1 MKFDLS
7 EDQQLLRSATTDFL
21 AAECPIETSRQ
32 LAETEGEGF
41 SRKHWAKLAELGY
54 LGLCVSE
61 SAGGQG
67 LGPIELAVVC
77 HQLGRVCFPGPYLDV
92 VLAAKALEAAGGR
105 EDVLRDIMAGE
116 SIVVI
121 AHHDTVWPGE
131 KGRTVLDRGRVT
143 GTKYFVPYGAS
154 ADRLVVVAGEDC
166 VLVDGPF
173 ECLAMPTIE
182 EAQRFAE
189 VRLDHPAER
198 IGGKALVDG
207 LDDWAAVGAAA
218 IALGLCEA
226 ALERSVEYSRQRE
239 TFGKPIGAYQV
250 LQHRMADM
258 LLRTESTRSAVYR
271 AAWALARA
279 DRDSALIASAA
290 KAYAVESAG
299 VVTRDSVQIHGGNG
313 FTWEYDLHCFLKRAI
328 TLDQH
333 YGATAVM
340 ADRALR
346 AFEAT
351 V

>member
-1 MKFDLS
+1 MKFDLT

-32 LAETEGEGF
+32 LGETPGEGF

-61 SAGGQG
+61 RAGGQG
-67 LGPIELAVVC
+67 LGPIELVIVC

-92 VLAAKALEAAGGR
+92 VLAAKALDSAGGKD
-105 EDVLRDIMAGE
+105 DVLGSIVAGE

-121 AHHDTVWPGE
+121 ARQDSIWPTDA
-131 KGRTVLDRGRVT
+131 GRTVLEGGRVT

-154 ADRLVVVAGEDC
+154 ADRLAVVAGED
-166 VLVDGPF
+166 VALVDGPF

-189 VRLDHPAER
+189 VRLDHPAEL
-198 IGGKALVDG
+198 IGGKHLVEG

-218 IALGLCEA
+218 MALGLCEA
-226 ALERSVEYSRQRE
+226 ALERSIAYSRQRE
-239 TFGKPIGAYQV
+239 TFGKPIGSYQV

-271 AAWALARA
+271 AAWALSRQ
-279 DRDSALIASAA
+279 DRDSTLIASAA

-299 VVTRDSVQIHGGNG
+299 VITRDSVQIHGGNG
-313 FTWEYDLHCFLKRAI
+313 FTWEYDLHCFLKRAL
-328 TLDQH
+328 TLDHH
-333 YGATAVM
+333 YGATAAM
-340 ADRALR
+340 SERALR

-351 V
+351 I

>member
-32 LAETEGEGF
+32 LAETAGEGF

-92 VLAAKALEAAGGR
+92 VLAAKALETAGGR
-105 EDVLRDIMAGE
+105 GDALGAIMAGE

-121 AHHDTVWPGE
+121 ASHDAVWPGE

-166 VLVDGPF
+166 ALVDGPF

-198 IGGKALVDG
+198 IGGKIIVDA

-239 TFGKPIGAYQV
+239 TFGKPIGSYQV

-279 DRDSALIASAA
+279 DQDSTLITSAA

-299 VVTRDSVQIHGGNG
+299 VITRDSVQIHGGNG

-328 TLDQH
+328 TLDHH

-346 AFEAT
+346 AFEST
-351 V
+351 I

>member
-32 LAETEGEGF
+32 LAETAGEGF

-92 VLAAKALEAAGGR
+92 VLAAKALETAGGR
-105 EDVLRDIMAGE
+105 EDVLRAIVAGE
-116 SIVVI
+116 SICVI
-121 AHHDTVWPGE
+121 AHHDAVWPGE

-198 IGGKALVDG
+198 IGGKALVEG

-333 YGATAVM
+333 YGATAVV

>member
-32 LAETEGEGF
+32 LAETPGEGF
-41 SRKHWAKLAELGY
+41 SRKQWAKLAELGY

-61 SAGGQG
+61 RAGGQG
-67 LGPIELAVVC
+67 LGPVELAIVC
-77 HQLGRVCFPGPYLDV
+77 HQLGRVCFPGPYLDA
-92 VLAAKALEAAGGR
+92 VLAAKALDAAGGH
-105 EDVLRDIMAGE
+105 DAVLKAIVGGE
-116 SIVVI
+116 AIVVI
-121 AHHDTVWPGE
+121 ARHDSVWPGE
-131 KGRTVLDRGRVT
+131 KGRATVDRGRVT

-154 ADRLVVVAGEDC
+154 ADRLVVVAGDDC

-198 IGGKALVDG
+198 IGGKAVIEA

-226 ALERSVEYSRQRE
+226 ALERSVAYSRQRE
-239 TFGKPIGAYQV
+239 TFGKPIGTYQV

-258 LLRTESTRSAVYR
+258 LLRTESSRSAVYR
-271 AAWALARA
+271 AAWALARG
-279 DRDSALIASAA
+279 DRDAALIASAA

-299 VVTRDSVQIHGGNG
+299 VITRDSVQIHGGNG
-313 FTWEYDLHCFLKRAI
+313 FTWEYDLHCFLKRAM
-328 TLDQH
+328 TLDHH
-333 YGATAVM
+333 YGATAAM
-340 ADRALR
+340 AERALR
-346 AFEAT
+346 AFET
-351 V
+351 TI

>member
-1 MKFDLS
+1 VKFDLT
-7 EDQQLLRSATTDFL
+7 EDQQLLRSATSDFL

-32 LAETEGEGF
+32 LAETPGEGF

-61 SAGGQG
+61 RSGGQG
-67 LGPIELAVVC
+67 LGPIELAIVC

-92 VLAAKALEAAGGR
+92 VLAAKALDAAGGK
-105 EDVLRDIMAGE
+105 EEIVKAIVAGE

-121 AHHDTVWPGE
+121 ARQDTVWPTDR
-131 KGRTVLDRGRVT
+131 GRTVLERGRVT

-154 ADRLVVVAGEDC
+154 ADRLVVLAGDDVA
-166 VLVDGPF
+166 LVDGPF

-189 VRLDHPAER
+189 VRLDHPAEP
-198 IGGKALVDG
+198 IGAKRVVES
-207 LDDWAAVGAAA
+207 LDDWAAVGAAS

-226 ALERSVEYSRQRE
+226 ALERSVAYSRQRE
-239 TFGKPIGAYQV
+239 TFGKPIGSYQV

-258 LLRTESTRSAVYR
+258 LLRTESSRSSVYR
-271 AAWALARA
+271 AAWALARG
-279 DRDSALIASAA
+279 DRDATLIAAAA

-313 FTWEYDLHCFLKRAI
+313 FTWEYDLHCFLKRAT
-328 TLDQH
+328 TLDHH
-333 YGATAVM
+333 YGATAAM

-351 V
+351 L

>member
-32 LAETEGEGF
+32 LAESPGEGF
-41 SRKHWAKLAELGY
+41 SRNHWAKLAELGY

-92 VLAAKALEAAGGR
+92 VLAAKALEAAGGKA
-105 EDVLRDIMAGE
+105 DALAAIMAGD

-121 AHHDTVWPGE
+121 ARHDSVWPGE
-131 KGRTVLDRGRVT
+131 EGRTVLDRGRVT

-154 ADRLVVVAGEDC
+154 ADRLIVVTDDDC
-166 VLVDGPF
+166 ALVDGPF

-182 EAQRFAE
+182 EGQRFAE

-198 IGGKALVDG
+198 IGAKAIVDA

-226 ALERSVEYSRQRE
+226 ATERSVEYSRQRE
-239 TFGKPIGAYQV
+239 TFGKPIGCYQV

-279 DRDSALIASAA
+279 DRDSTLIASAA

-299 VVTRDSVQIHGGNG
+299 VITRDSVQIHGGNG

-333 YGATAVM
+333 YGATAAM

-346 AFEAT
+346 ALEAT
-351 V
+351 I

>member
-7 EDQQLLRSATTDFL
+7 EDQQLLRTATTDFL
-21 AAECPIETSRQ
+21 AAESPVETSRQ
-32 LAETEGEGF
+32 LAETPGEGF

-61 SAGGQG
+61 RAGGQG

-105 EDVLRDIMAGE
+105 DDALKAIVAGE

-121 AHHDTVWPGE
+121 ARQDSVWPGD
-131 KGRTVLDRGRVT
+131 KGRTVLERGRVT
-143 GTKYFVPYGAS
+143 GTKYFVPFGAS

-166 VLVDGPF
+166 ALVDGPF

-198 IGGKALVDG
+198 IGGKGIVEA

-226 ALERSVEYSRQRE
+226 ALERSVAYSRQRE
-239 TFGKPIGAYQV
+239 TFGKPIGSYQV

-271 AAWALARA
+271 AAWALARE
-279 DRDSALIASAA
+279 DRDATLIASAA

-299 VVTRDSVQIHGGNG
+299 VITRDSVQIHGGNG
-313 FTWEYDLHCFLKRAI
+313 FTWEYDLHCFLKRAT
-328 TLDQH
+328 TLEHH
-333 YGATAVM
+333 YGATAAM
-340 ADRALR
+340 TDQALR
-346 AFEAT
+346 AFEEAI
-351 V
+351 

>member
-7 EDQQLLRSATTDFL
+7 DDQQLLRAATTDFL

-32 LAETEGEGF
+32 LAETPGEGF

-54 LGLCVSE
+54 LGLCVPE

-67 LGPIELAVVC
+67 LGPIELAIVC

-92 VLAAKALEAAGGR
+92 VLAAKALEAAGGK
-105 EDVLRDIMAGE
+105 ENALESIVAGE

-121 AHHDTVWPGE
+121 ARNDAVWPGE
-131 KGRTVLDRGRVT
+131 KGRTILERGRVT
-143 GTKYFVPYGAS
+143 GAKYFVPYGAS
-154 ADRLVVVAGEDC
+154 ADRLIAVAGDDC
-166 VLVDGPF
+166 ALVDGPF

-182 EAQRFAE
+182 EAQRFVE

-198 IGGKALVDG
+198 LGGKGVVEG

-218 IALGLCEA
+218 VALGLSEA
-226 ALERSVEYSRQRE
+226 ALERSVAYSRQRE
-239 TFGKPIGAYQV
+239 TFGKPIGSYQV

-271 AAWALARA
+271 AAWALARQ
-279 DRDSALIASAA
+279 DRDATLIASAA
-290 KAYAVESAG
+290 KAYAVEAAG
-299 VVTRDSVQIHGGNG
+299 IITRDSVQIHGGNG

-328 TLDQH
+328 TLDHH
-333 YGATAVM
+333 YGATAAM

-351 V
+351 I